1 MMKYAVYNINGNTY
15 YPNMLLHDLE
25 TQFISSV
32 YTRTSVG
39 DSLKA
44 NGLKTGKVFPRRYFR
59 IISFKF
65 GYYK

>member
-1 MMKYAVYNINGNTY
+1 MKYAVYNINGNTY
-15 YPNMLLHDLE
+15 YPDMLLHDLE
-25 TQFISSV
+25 TQFISSM

-44 NGLKTGKVFPRRYFR
+44 NGLKTRKVFPRRYFR
-59 IISFKF
+59 GIPLKF

>member
-1 MMKYAVYNINGNTY
+1 MPVYNINGNTY

-32 YTRTSVG
+32 YTRTGVG